1 MGVYLAIYVLLFISI
16 VFNILFLLRIKY
28 LREEIQEIKGG
39 MQLSKDELD
48 RIKSRLLN
56 IRDRS

>member
-16 VFNILFLLRIKY
+16 MFNILFLLRIKY
-28 LREEIQEIKGG
+28 LREEIREIKGG

>member
-39 MQLSKDELD
+39 MRLSKDELD